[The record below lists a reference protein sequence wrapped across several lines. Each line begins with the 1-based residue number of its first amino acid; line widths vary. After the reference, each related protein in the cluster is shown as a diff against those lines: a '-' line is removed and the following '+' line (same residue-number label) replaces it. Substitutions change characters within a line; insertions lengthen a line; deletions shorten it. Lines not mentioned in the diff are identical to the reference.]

1 MFLPVSEL
9 IKLRK
14 DGIKSMRRFFFDP
27 SSRNGDKVFLSE
39 EESRHISK
47 VLRLK
52 PGDHVEL
59 LDGLGTVYYAV
70 ITTLGRRVETAIEE
84 IVATE
89 TEIGKSVWVW
99 QGILKGDKMDTV
111 VQKCTELGITGMIP
125 FQSSRCQGKLDPA
138 QSRKK
143 HERWQRIG
151 LAACKQC
158 MRLKA
163 IKIAAPVTFSEL
175 LGNNSDESTLLR
187 LLFWEEEKITHLH
200 DIPDIDKAGSLVLML
215 GPEGGFTQEEIEQ
228 ARLLGWHTVSL
239 GERILRA
246 ETATISA
253 VSIVQY
259 LAGNL

>member
-1 MFLPVSEL
+1 
-9 IKLRK
+9 
-14 DGIKSMRRFFFDP
+14 MRRFFFDP

-39 EESRHISK
+39 EESRHVSK

-52 PGDHVEL
+52 NGDHLEL
-59 LDGLGTVYYAV
+59 LDGLGTVYHAV
-70 ITTLGRRVETAIEE
+70 ITTLGRQVEATIEG
-84 IVATE
+84 IAAKE
-89 TEIGKSVWVW
+89 TKLAKSVWVW

-111 VQKCTELGITGMIP
+111 VQKCTELGVTGMIP

-158 MRLKA
+158 MRLQS
-163 IKIAAPVTFSEL
+163 IKIAPPITYPEL
-175 LGNNSDESTLLR
+175 LGENLEDSTLR
-187 LLFWEEEKITHLH
+187 LLFWEEEKMIHLH
-200 DIPDIDKAGSLVLML
+200 DISDIDKASSLVLML
-215 GPEGGFTQEEIEQ
+215 GPEGGFTQKEVEQ
-228 ARLLGWHTVSL
+228 ARLLGWRTVSL
-239 GERILRA
+239 GDRILRA
-246 ETATISA
+246 ETATLSA